1 MIPYIGSEII
11 DALRHRSRTLPWP
24 PAISSDPPHFD
35 ISAESDF
42 VSFPVRREEALRF
55 QQNFTIVSRSTTAR
69 AITLALYL
77 LSR

>member
-11 DALRHRSRTLPWP
+11 DALRHRSRTLPCP
-24 PAISSDPPHFD
+24 PAISPHPPHFD

-42 VSFPVRREEALRF
+42 VSLPVRREEALRF
-55 QQNFTIVSRSTTAR
+55 QQNFTIVPRSTTAR